1 LLLTAAHLFAPLAA
15 AQATWVGKTVILKT
29 NKVKLTR
36 AEGVGK
42 KGDVQLRDITFLV
55 LAERDGFLQVNDGH
69 GSVGWF
75 DKADAILPNDAV
87 AYFSARLE
95 KSDKDVA
102 AFNGRAS
109 AHQLKGDFYLAVKDY
124 TQALSLQPQ
133 APVFTNRG
141 GIYLENLKELDK
153 AIADFNDAIRLDPKY
168 ASAYL
173 NRAKAW
179 AEKRDFVKSVA
190 DFTEAIKLAPHY
202 VAAYYNRGTAY
213 SSMKEYDKAIAD
225 FSEVIRLDAKFVR
238 AYVNRGA
245 AWIAKQDHDKAIAD
259 LNEAAQLAPKE
270 YLIYY
275 NRAIAWN
282 AKKEV
287 AKAMAD
293 YNEVLQLN
301 EKFAPAYNARA
312 RIWATCPKAELRNG
326 KKAVESAQQALKL
339 DPKNIRYL
347 DTLAAAHAEAGN
359 FAEAVRAQQKVL
371 EDPQYQADQS
381 ARARLELYRAKKPF
395 RQK

>member
-1 LLLTAAHLFAPLAA
+1 MSLSRVFLLLTAAHLFAPLAA

-173 NRAKAW
+173 IAPRPGQ
-179 AEKRDFVKSVA
+179 RS
-190 DFTEAIKLAPHY
+190 AILSSRWQISRRRSSWRRTTSRRITIGAP
-202 VAAYYNRGTAY
+202 
-213 SSMKEYDKAIAD
+213 
-225 FSEVIRLDAKFVR
+225 
-238 AYVNRGA
+238 
-245 AWIAKQDHDKAIAD
+245 
-259 LNEAAQLAPKE
+259 
-270 YLIYY
+270 LIP
-275 NRAIAWN
+275 
-282 AKKEV
+282 V
-287 AKAMAD
+287 
-293 YNEVLQLN
+293 
-301 EKFAPAYNARA
+301 
-312 RIWATCPKAELRNG
+312 
-326 KKAVESAQQALKL
+326 
-339 DPKNIRYL
+339 
-347 DTLAAAHAEAGN
+347 
-359 FAEAVRAQQKVL
+359 
-371 EDPQYQADQS
+371 
-381 ARARLELYRAKKPF
+381 
-395 RQK
+395 